1 MICQVSCCT
10 LQLFGLSISP
20 NVRYRVGWG
29 IPFVNRVKE
38 FSIDGVDYDKLPPLL
53 LVGTNGYIAPY
64 FWRSSELSHGFMKS
78 IPLDGNGVRI
88 AKLTLLLRMQLVF
101 PLRTSCSSAFSQ
113 GILQPESWAR

>member
-1 MICQVSCCT
+1 
-10 LQLFGLSISP
+10 
-20 NVRYRVGWG
+20 
-29 IPFVNRVKE
+29 VNRVKE

-88 AKLTLLLRMQLVF
+88 AKTDIAAAHATGLPVENELLIRFL
-101 PLRTSCSSAFSQ
+101 
-113 GILQPESWAR
+113 ARHPAA